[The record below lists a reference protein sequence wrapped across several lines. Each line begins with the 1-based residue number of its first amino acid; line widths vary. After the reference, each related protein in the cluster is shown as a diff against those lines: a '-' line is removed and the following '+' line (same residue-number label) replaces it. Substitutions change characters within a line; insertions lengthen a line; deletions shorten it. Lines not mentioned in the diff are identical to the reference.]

1 MDPITA
7 LGVATTAFNTIKKG
21 FQLGKDANAMLSDV
35 GKWMNAMD
43 IVKTSHEKHKKKGSV
58 EEEALE
64 TFGAI
69 KKAKAMED
77 ELRNF
82 LIASYGMDAWNQLLR
97 IQAQVR
103 KKRKLEL
110 VYQRK
115 QREDM
120 INAIIIFVGVI
131 GGGALL
137 LFVFIGI
144 F

>member
-1 MDPITA
+1 
-7 LGVATTAFNTIKKG
+7 
-21 FQLGKDANAMLSDV
+21 
-35 GKWMNAMD
+35 
-43 IVKTSHEKHKKKGSV
+43 
-58 EEEALE
+58 
-64 TFGAI
+64 
-69 KKAKAMED
+69 
-77 ELRNF
+77 
-82 LIASYGMDAWNQLLR
+82 MDAWNQLLR

-110 VYQRK
+110 AYQRK